1 MLRPRFFPDRRATVF
16 FRDFARNIFTPDAR
30 CAVVFIMALFW
41 LWLAATPQLAP
52 LRGLAALYA
61 NLFSPSAGRPFFFVA
76 LRAPFFPSV
85 ARPFLR
91 KDSCTRDNPV
101 YPAYK
106 LAALRTLLFTR
117 LLRGRFWAKK
127 SAREKQNLPVKILI
141 LGVKKFFWAWRKLK
155 ICPWKTITHVKK
167 VKRNRKTRTWKS
179 HFAREKN
186 EKSEKKG
193 FHAHFFFHAQKKK
206 HWPQV

>member
-1 MLRPRFFPDRRATVF
+1 M
-16 FRDFARNIFTPDAR
+16 
-30 CAVVFIMALFW
+30 
-41 LWLAATPQLAP
+41 QG
-52 LRGLAALYA
+52 GLV
-61 NLFSPSAGRPFFFVA
+61 FFVA
-76 LRAPFFPSV
+76 LRAPFFPRV

-101 YPAYK
+101 YPADK

-141 LGVKKFFWAWRKLK
+141 FLGVKKFFWAWRKSK

-167 VKRNRKTRTWKS
+167 VKKTEKHARENLILPVKKTKNRKKRLSRPLFFSRPKKTLVLIVSYK
-179 HFAREKN
+179 FARAYIKWKVCQLN
-186 EKSEKKG
+186 AYWICYAFPSG
-193 FHAHFFFHAQKKK
+193 G
-206 HWPQV
+206 